1 MTVLD
6 QAKDVFRKE
15 ANAILSLID
24 RVNEDFIRAVTL
36 LQSCTGKVIV
46 TGIGK
51 SGIISQKIASTLSCS
66 GTPALFLHPAEGIH
80 GDIGMVS
87 KNDVVIAVSNSGET
101 DELLKILP
109 VIKRLGIKLI
119 VVTGNPESLLS
130 KSGDAVL
137 DLGVQEE
144 ACPLGLIPTTSTA
157 AAMAMGDALALALL
171 ERRGFKEED
180 FAALHP
186 GGALGRKLLLRV
198 EDVMH
203 VREALPLVSEHDPMQ
218 VALIEMTSKRL
229 GVTGVVTEQGELAGI
244 ITDGDLRRGLERKK
258 NLLSL
263 TVRDVMTRNPRTI
276 EKEALAAQALQSDG
290 AVLHYV
296 AFYCCR
302 ERAEKTGRDYSS
314 PRPSQSRHGVGSPEA
329 GWDEKKPGISSCSFW
344 MWTGY

>member
-171 ERRGFKEED
+171 ESRGFKEED

-203 VREALPLVSEHDPMQ
+203 VREALPLVSEHDPMK

-244 ITDGDLRRGLERKK
+244 ITDGDLRRGLEREK

-276 EKEALAAQALQSDG
+276 EKEALAAQALQMMEQYSITS
-290 AVLHYV
+290 LFIV
-296 AFYCCR
+296 A
-302 ERAEKTGRDYSS
+302 ASGL
-314 PRPSQSRHGVGSPEA
+314 
-329 GWDEKKPGISSCSFW
+329 KKPEGIIHLHDLLKAG
-344 MWTGY
+344 MV

>member
-218 VALIEMTSKRL
+218 VALIEMSSKRL

-244 ITDGDLRRGLERKK
+244 ITDGDLRRGLEREK

-263 TVRDVMTRNPRTI
+263 TARDVMTRNPRTI
-276 EKEALAAQALQSDG
+276 EKEALAAQALQMMEQYSITS
-290 AVLHYV
+290 LFIV
-296 AFYCCR
+296 A
-302 ERAEKTGRDYSS
+302 ASGL
-314 PRPSQSRHGVGSPEA
+314 
-329 GWDEKKPGISSCSFW
+329 KKPEGIIHLHDLLKAG
-344 MWTGY
+344 MV

>member
-171 ERRGFKEED
+171 ESRGFKEED

-218 VALIEMTSKRL
+218 VALIEMSSKRL

-276 EKEALAAQALQSDG
+276 EKEALAAQALQMMEQYSITS
-290 AVLHYV
+290 LFIV
-296 AFYCCR
+296 A
-302 ERAEKTGRDYSS
+302 ASGL
-314 PRPSQSRHGVGSPEA
+314 
-329 GWDEKKPGISSCSFW
+329 KKPEGIIHLHDLLKAG
-344 MWTGY
+344 MV

>member
-171 ERRGFKEED
+171 ESRGFKEED

-218 VALIEMTSKRL
+218 VALIEMSSKRL

-263 TVRDVMTRNPRTI
+263 TVQDVMTRNPRTI
-276 EKEALAAQALQSDG
+276 EKEALAAQALQVMEQYSITS
-290 AVLHYV
+290 LFIV
-296 AFYCCR
+296 A
-302 ERAEKTGRDYSS
+302 ASGL
-314 PRPSQSRHGVGSPEA
+314 
-329 GWDEKKPGISSCSFW
+329 KKPEGIIHLHDLLKAG
-344 MWTGY
+344 MV

>member
-203 VREALPLVSEHDPMQ
+203 VREALPLVSEHDPMK

-244 ITDGDLRRGLERKK
+244 ITDGDLRRGLEREK

-276 EKEALAAQALQSDG
+276 EKEALAAQALQMMEQYSITS
-290 AVLHYV
+290 LFIV
-296 AFYCCR
+296 A
-302 ERAEKTGRDYSS
+302 ASGL
-314 PRPSQSRHGVGSPEA
+314 
-329 GWDEKKPGISSCSFW
+329 KKPEGIIHLHDLLKAG
-344 MWTGY
+344 MV

>member
-1 MTVLD
+1 LTVLD

-171 ERRGFKEED
+171 ESRGFKEED

-218 VALIEMTSKRL
+218 VALIEMSSKRL

-244 ITDGDLRRGLERKK
+244 ITDGDLRRGLEREK

-263 TVRDVMTRNPRTI
+263 TVQDVMTRNPRTI
-276 EKEALAAQALQSDG
+276 EKEALAAQALQVMEQYSITS
-290 AVLHYV
+290 LFIV
-296 AFYCCR
+296 A
-302 ERAEKTGRDYSS
+302 ASGL
-314 PRPSQSRHGVGSPEA
+314 
-329 GWDEKKPGISSCSFW
+329 KKPEGIIHLHDLLKAG
-344 MWTGY
+344 MV

>member
-171 ERRGFKEED
+171 ESRGFKEED

-218 VALIEMTSKRL
+218 VALIEMSSKRL

-244 ITDGDLRRGLERKK
+244 ITDGDLRRGLEREK

-276 EKEALAAQALQSDG
+276 EKEALAAQALQVMEQYSITS
-290 AVLHYV
+290 LFIV
-296 AFYCCR
+296 A
-302 ERAEKTGRDYSS
+302 ASGL
-314 PRPSQSRHGVGSPEA
+314 
-329 GWDEKKPGISSCSFW
+329 KKPEGIIHLHDLLKAG
-344 MWTGY
+344 MV

>member
-218 VALIEMTSKRL
+218 VALIEMSSKRL

-276 EKEALAAQALQSDG
+276 AKEALAAQALQMMEQYSITS
-290 AVLHYV
+290 LFIV
-296 AFYCCR
+296 A
-302 ERAEKTGRDYSS
+302 ASGL
-314 PRPSQSRHGVGSPEA
+314 
-329 GWDEKKPGISSCSFW
+329 KKPEGIIHLHDLLKAG
-344 MWTGY
+344 MV